1 MKNYFSV
8 LKWVRNLD
16 YNPDEGEIEN
26 ALVQLEDEW
35 GQDFKIGERVLPGL
49 ILLWKLHT
57 ACVKLIQR
65 GDYFLEN
72 YRCEYSDRDGLNL
85 RMKDVFDFY
94 EIVENTTY
102 MSWMLSNNP
111 EWPIAEYIDN
121 DGEETQRYKEYKSKN
136 INSVLTEAQQ
146 KNNLSFFLKEC
157 NILAR
162 IEVVDIIYD
171 FINQRKIYVLD
182 MKPFKY

>member
-1 MKNYFSV
+1 MF
-8 LKWVRNLD
+8 
-16 YNPDEGEIEN
+16 
-26 ALVQLEDEW
+26 
-35 GQDFKIGERVLPGL
+35 
-49 ILLWKLHT
+49 
-57 ACVKLIQR
+57 
-65 GDYFLEN
+65 
-72 YRCEYSDRDGLNL
+72 
-85 RMKDVFDFY
+85 
-94 EIVENTTY
+94 
-102 MSWMLSNNP
+102 SNNP